1 MERRKRL
8 MTRLHELEKRLDDL
22 EVGFGELVEISLT
35 LEAVLELL
43 VDRKLI
49 PHRQPRRHFKQAL
62 ESYQRR
68 IGQYAEEEFQKL
80 LDSLPNNEMES
91 LDEGSRVPRRT
102 IGRRR

>member
-1 MERRKRL
+1 MERRQQL
-8 MTRLHELEKRLDDL
+8 LTRLHKLEKRLDDL
-22 EVGFGELVEISLT
+22 EVGFGELVEISLA
-35 LEAVLELL
+35 LESVLELL

-49 PHRQPRRHFKQAL
+49 PHRHPSRHFKQAL

-80 LDSLPNNEMES
+80 LDSLLDNEIES

>member
-1 MERRKRL
+1 MERRQQL
-8 MTRLHELEKRLDDL
+8 LTRLHKPEKRLDDL
-22 EVGFGELVEISLT
+22 EVGFGGLVGISLT
-35 LEAVLELL
+35 LESVLELL

-49 PHRQPRRHFKQAL
+49 PHRQPRRHFKQPL

-68 IGQYAEEEFQKL
+68 IGQYSEEEFQKL
-80 LDSLPNNEMES
+80 LDSLSNNEMAS